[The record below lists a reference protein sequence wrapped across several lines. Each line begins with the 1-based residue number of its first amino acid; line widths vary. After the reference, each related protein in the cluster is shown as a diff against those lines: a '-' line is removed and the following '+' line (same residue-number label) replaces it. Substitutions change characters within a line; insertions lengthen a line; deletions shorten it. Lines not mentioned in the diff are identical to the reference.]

1 MSSRSWRGLL
11 GLPHFLSIRSL
22 NYPISPESPI
32 EFQNS
37 HYPDDKDA
45 GAQIASDVFT
55 TFHADTPDEERFF
68 QETCVPVLKIEGKY
82 SRLRAKAAHFPD
94 LAHTW

>member
-1 MSSRSWRGLL
+1 
-11 GLPHFLSIRSL
+11 L

-45 GAQIASDVFT
+45 GAQIASDLFT

-68 QETCVPVLKIEGKY
+68 QETYVPVLKIEGK
-82 SRLRAKAAHFPD
+82 SCSLSGSGSLLVNQPAC
-94 LAHTW
+94 

>member
-1 MSSRSWRGLL
+1 
-11 GLPHFLSIRSL
+11 L

-45 GAQIASDVFT
+45 GAQIASDLFT

-82 SRLRAKAAHFPD
+82 SRLRAKAAHFPGY
-94 LAHTW
+94 LPFALHLVNSANVRTNQTQ